1 MDTQQLDRDREF
13 AIVDSTEEFET
24 PETTPSDDFQA
35 EVSDFED
42 SSDDTNSTTDYEGTE
57 TGINPSSELNHDQD
71 FSVSEPSNQDFSSP
85 EPQEKTPSQQSF
97 RVMRFE
103 DFVNNSGN

>member
-1 MDTQQLDRDREF
+1 MDAQHLDRDREF

-24 PETTPSDDFQA
+24 PETTPSEDFQPA
-35 EVSDFED
+35 VSDFED
-42 SSDDTNSTTDYEGTE
+42 PSTDHEDTLGSDSGFSSPEEQTNTMSQSLD
-57 TGINPSSELNHDQD
+57 
-71 FSVSEPSNQDFSSP
+71 EPESADFSSP

-103 DFVNNSGN
+103 DFVNQGGN

>member
-1 MDTQQLDRDREF
+1 MDTQHLDRDREF

-24 PETTPSDDFQA
+24 PETTPSDDFQPA
-35 EVSDFED
+35 VSDFED
-42 SSDDTNSTTDYEGTE
+42 SSA
-57 TGINPSSELNHDQD
+57 DQEDASHSD
-71 FSVSEPSNQDFSSP
+71 FSSPEAQTDTMPQALDEPESADFSSP

-103 DFVNNSGN
+103 DFVNQGGN

>member
-1 MDTQQLDRDREF
+1 MDTQHLDRDKEF

-24 PETTPSDDFQA
+24 PETTPSDDFYPA
-35 EVSDFED
+35 VSDFED
-42 SSDDTNSTTDYEGTE
+42 SSTDQEDA
-57 TGINPSSELNHDQD
+57 SDSDAD
-71 FSVSEPSNQDFSSP
+71 FSSPEAQTDTMTQALDEPESADFSSP

-103 DFVNNSGN
+103 DFVNQ

>member
-1 MDTQQLDRDREF
+1 MDTQHLDRDREF

-24 PETTPSDDFQA
+24 PETTPSDDFQPA
-35 EVSDFED
+35 VSDFED
-42 SSDDTNSTTDYEGTE
+42 SSSDDEYNSGSD
-57 TGINPSSELNHDQD
+57 SD
-71 FSVSEPSNQDFSSP
+71 FSSPEGNPETTSQVSDEPSTADFSSP

-103 DFVNNSGN
+103 DFVNQGGN